1 MKKIFVVLFCLLSIF
16 MLAGCEKNYNG
27 DYVVIEDVNGNI
39 VKGKDAMDAFYE
51 RTKNGEKLRLN
62 YIKKYFEAS
71 EEKTYTF
78 YIEYD
83 GDYYI
88 TDYQMYTNSPKKTK
102 YKYLVYSEEEGKEG
116 SNIEKREYYCLANNE
131 SHTYQVVMNSWLSS
145 WMNDHILDANPF
157 YRYELYKDGFK
168 LGSYSCDK
176 SLDAYG
182 SFPTITFQNSSKY
195 CLFYSTISSVID
207 FGNYEIIDGYVYLIQ
222 KINSS
227 SQENKETRFAFKIED
242 NKLILDLEKST
253 VNGWKFDDGTIFYYN
268 DEYADDVKY
277 KVNIIDNHGILIEPL
292 DREYKPGEVVRV
304 KLRFFSG
311 VRAGINV
318 NGELIEASTE
328 SVVWEYEIYE
338 FIMPS
343 EDVTLY
349 TTING
354 YTESTKE

>member
-16 MLAGCEKNYNG
+16 MLAGCEKDYKG

-62 YIKKYFEAS
+62 YIDKYFEDGI
-71 EEKTYTF
+71 EKTYTF

-116 SNIEKREYYCLANNE
+116 SNIERREYYCLANNE

-145 WMNDHILDANPF
+145 WMNDHINDANPF
-157 YRYELYKDGFK
+157 YSYEIYKDGFK

-182 SFPTITFQNSSKY
+182 SFPTITFQNSRKY
-195 CLFYSTISSVID
+195 SLFYSTISSVID
-207 FGNYEIIDGYVYLIQ
+207 FGDYEIIDGYVYLIQ

-227 SQENKETRFAFKIED
+227 SQENKETRFAFKIES
-242 NKLILDLEKST
+242 NKLIFDLEKSS
-253 VNGWKFDDGTIFYYN
+253 VDGWKFGDGTIFYYI

-304 KLRFFSG
+304 KIRFFSG
-311 VRAGINV
+311 LQAGINV
-318 NGELIEASTE
+318 NGEPIDVSTE
-328 SVVWEYEIYE
+328 GVAFEYEIYE

>member
-16 MLAGCEKNYNG
+16 MLAGCEKDYNG

-62 YIKKYFEAS
+62 YIYKYFEDGI
-71 EEKTYTF
+71 EKTYTF

-145 WMNDHILDANPF
+145 WMNDHINDANPF
-157 YRYELYKDGFK
+157 YSYEIYKDGFK

-182 SFPTITFQNSSKY
+182 SFPTITFQNSRKY
-195 CLFYSTISSVID
+195 SLFYSTISSVID
-207 FGNYEIIDGYVYLIQ
+207 FGDYEIIDGYVYLIQ

-227 SQENKETRFAFKIED
+227 SQENKETRFAFKIES
-242 NKLILDLEKST
+242 NKLIFDLEKSS
-253 VNGWKFDDGTIFYYN
+253 VDGWKFGDGTIFYYI
-268 DEYADDVKY
+268 DEYAEDVKY

-311 VRAGINV
+311 VRAGMNV
-318 NGELIEASTE
+318 NGELIETSTE

-338 FIMPS
+338 FIMPN
-343 EDVTLY
+343 EDVTIY

-354 YTESTKE
+354 YIE

>member
-1 MKKIFVVLFCLLSIF
+1 MKKFLVVLFCLLSIF
-16 MLAGCEKNYNG
+16 MLAGCEKDYNG
-27 DYVVIEDVNGNI
+27 DYVVIKDVNGNI

-51 RTKNGEKLRLN
+51 RTKNGEKLRIN
-62 YIKKYFEAS
+62 YIDKYFEDGI
-71 EEKTYTF
+71 EKTYTF

-131 SHTYQVVMNSWLSS
+131 SHTYQVVMKSWLSAVLEH
-145 WMNDHILDANPF
+145 HIHGAIPF
-157 YRYELYKDGFK
+157 YSYEYYKDGFK

-195 CLFYSTISSVID
+195 CLFYSTFSSVID

-242 NKLILDLEKST
+242 NKLILDLDKST
-253 VNGWKFDDGTIFYYN
+253 VNGWKFADGTIFYYN

-292 DREYKPGEVVRV
+292 DGEYKPGEVVRV

-311 VRAGINV
+311 VRASMNV

-328 SVVWEYEIYE
+328 SIVWEYEIYE
-338 FIMPS
+338 FIMPN
-343 EDVTLY
+343 EDVTIY

-354 YTESTKE
+354 YIE

>member
-1 MKKIFVVLFCLLSIF
+1 MKKFLIVLFCLLSIF
-16 MLAGCEKNYNG
+16 MLAGCEKDYNG

-62 YIKKYFEAS
+62 YIKKYFETS

-78 YIEYD
+78 YIKYD
-83 GDYYI
+83 GTYYF
-88 TDYQMYTNSPKKTK
+88 TDYQMHTDSPKEKK
-102 YKYLVYSEEEGKEG
+102 YKYLVYSEENGKEG
-116 SNIEKREYYCLANNE
+116 SNIEKSEYYCLANDE
-131 SHTYQVVMNSWLSS
+131 SHTYQVVMKSWLSAVLEHHI
-145 WMNDHILDANPF
+145 NDAIPF
-157 YRYELYKDGFK
+157 YSYEYYKDGFK
-168 LGSYSCDK
+168 LGDYSCNK
-176 SLDAYG
+176 SLDFTG
-182 SFPTITFQNSSKY
+182 SRPTITFQNSSKY

-242 NKLILDLEKST
+242 NKLIFDLEKST

-292 DREYKPGEVVRV
+292 DKEYKPGEVVRV

-311 VRAGINV
+311 MRAGINV

-328 SVVWEYEIYE
+328 GVVWEYEIYE
-338 FIMPS
+338 FIMS
-343 EDVTLY
+343 NEDVTIY

-354 YTESTKE
+354 YIE